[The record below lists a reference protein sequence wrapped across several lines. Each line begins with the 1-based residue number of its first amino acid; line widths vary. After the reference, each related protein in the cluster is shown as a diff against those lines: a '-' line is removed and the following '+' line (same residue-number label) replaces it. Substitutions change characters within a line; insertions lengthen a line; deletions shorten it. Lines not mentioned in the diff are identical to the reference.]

1 MFSIYSQPATPGFQK
16 ISQAQIL
23 HADRQSFVRLS
34 EMFTGNL
41 KASAAAG
48 LPLDPLIEKFETD
61 MSITYYMLPIPTS
74 QSQSSSASDKTD
86 KKRVEPAPKVAGT
99 PNKFQKGGAKGRGKG
114 KKREPVPQ
122 ALKGMHSRTPQG
134 DAICFGYNLGT
145 CKQGT
150 ACTRKHVC
158 AVPECYKSHPQ
169 SEHQ

>member
-1 MFSIYSQPATPGFQK
+1 MGNKPKKGIQLDDTKTALVIKEQPSLAEINITSDLVLYQALQRRALALYLTGLATYEISRNGSIECFQFTLNLLPLASQK

-74 QSQSSSASDKTD
+74 QSQKFLCFRQDGQEACG
-86 KKRVEPAPKVAGT
+86 VCGNPLPK
-99 PNKFQKGGAKGRGKG
+99 
-114 KKREPVPQ
+114 
-122 ALKGMHSRTPQG
+122 
-134 DAICFGYNLGT
+134 
-145 CKQGT
+145 
-150 ACTRKHVC
+150 
-158 AVPECYKSHPQ
+158 
-169 SEHQ
+169 